1 MNYSVDSVDSTE
13 SPGFK
18 VDPVKFT
25 LWVFLVSVAMLFAA
39 FTSGYIV
46 RKAKGDWVDFD
57 LPPVFLYSCLAAVMA
72 SIAMYMAQRGQK
84 TVKKRLTQIGLGFSL
99 AFGLLFMYLQ
109 WEGWRQL
116 TEQGI
121 YLVGNASGSFLYVIS
136 GVHAVHFI
144 VGLLIIVIA
153 LIRSFILD
161 NKGLAQQRLS
171 SVATYWH
178 FVGVL
183 WIYLYLFF
191 NLA

>member
-1 MNYSVDSVDSTE
+1 LNYSVDSVDSTE

>member
-1 MNYSVDSVDSTE
+1 MNYSADKTE
-13 SPGFK
+13 SPGFR

-57 LPPVFLYSCLAAVMA
+57 LPAVFLYSCFAAVLA
-72 SIAMYMAQRGQK
+72 SVAMFVAQVGQ
-84 TVKKRLTQIGLGFSL
+84 RNHNRHLTQIGLAISL
-99 AFGLLFMYLQ
+99 AFGLIFMYLQ
-109 WEGWRQL
+109 WEGWREL
-116 TEQGI
+116 TQQGI

-136 GVHAVHFI
+136 GVHAVHFM
-144 VGLLIIVIA
+144 VGLLILLIA
-153 LIRSFILD
+153 LIRSFILS
-161 NKGLAQQRLS
+161 NTGLAHQRIS
-171 SVATYWH
+171 SAATYWH
-178 FVGVL
+178 FVGAL